1 VFSQRVAE
9 TRWAWALPF
18 ALSVDNITFG
28 LIDHAWSSSVAVQA
42 VEQLLSSGLL
52 ALIGLALSAVVLRA
66 IPGAEQRSR
75 AFTAGFAGAALII
88 AAPILLAVG

>member
-1 VFSQRVAE
+1 
-9 TRWAWALPF
+9 
-18 ALSVDNITFG
+18 
-28 LIDHAWSSSVAVQA
+28 
-42 VEQLLSSGLL
+42 LLSSALL